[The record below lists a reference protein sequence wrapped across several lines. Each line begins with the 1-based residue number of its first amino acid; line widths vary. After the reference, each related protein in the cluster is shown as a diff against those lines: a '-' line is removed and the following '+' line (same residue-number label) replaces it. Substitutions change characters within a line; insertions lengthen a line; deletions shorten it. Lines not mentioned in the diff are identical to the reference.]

1 MRPSGS
7 RIMARCCAALVLL
20 AVFLCAPCLSEAAK
34 KPSSEERLVAIDVG
48 HSEPRPGATS
58 ARGRPEYRFNRDFA
72 IVLAD
77 ALKEQGIRSFFL
89 DSRKKKRDPEQRS
102 KLADR
107 DGASIMISIHHDSA
121 QPRYLAPWEYN
132 GKKLRYCDKFHGYS
146 LFYSSLGRK
155 PTPSLNLAKSIGQR
169 LIKAGFMPTP
179 HHAEP
184 IKGENREFV
193 DPQRG
198 VYRFDHLRILKSA
211 VMPAV
216 LLECGV
222 ILHRTEEL
230 LCMNPRRMKRMADAV
245 AQGIVDFMGGR

>member
-1 MRPSGS
+1 MPGY
-7 RIMARCCAALVLL
+7 CAALALL
-20 AVFLCAPCLSEAAK
+20 ALFLCTPPLSAAAK
-34 KPSSEERLVAIDVG
+34 KSPSEERLVAIDVG

-58 ARGRPEYRFNRDFA
+58 ARGRPEYLFNRDFA
-72 IVLAD
+72 IVLSD

-102 KLADR
+102 RLAAR

-121 QPRYLAPWEYN
+121 QPQYLEPWEYDR
-132 GKKLRYCDKFHGYS
+132 KKLRYCDKFHGYS

-155 PTPSLNLAKSIGQR
+155 PTPSLSLAKSIGQR
-169 LIKAGFMPTP
+169 LIEAGFMPTP

-193 DPQRG
+193 DPERG

-211 VMPAV
+211 TMPAA

-230 LCMNPRRMKRMADAV
+230 LCMNPRRMRRMAKAV
-245 AQGIVDFMGGR
+245 ARGIADFLGRK